1 MTAEKLKEAQKLAD
15 DILELEKL
23 LKCFP
28 TFYIGGTSYST
39 SDLYQVCEV
48 DDAATYQGIRTALNN
63 RLDKLKSQFELL

>member
-1 MTAEKLKEAQKLAD
+1 MTKEKLREAQQLSN
-15 DILELEKL
+15 DIAELEKL

-63 RLDKLKSQFELL
+63 RLDKLKSKFESL